1 MAELRHSVAVTL
13 SRISDKLHLVY
24 RREAVCCF
32 KFHGMNN
39 TTTSTHQQ
47 VLAKGCP
54 GDSWHLA
61 CCKLAPTLASQ
72 MRRHNYVIDRN

>member
-24 RREAVCCF
+24 GREAVCCF

-39 TTTSTHQQ
+39 TTTSTHQRYSQ
-47 VLAKGCP
+47 KDVLRTP
-54 GDSWHLA
+54 GISLA
-61 CCKLAPTLASQ
+61 VNSLQL
-72 MRRHNYVIDRN
+72 